1 MEVNFIEVLEK
12 YWIHFLNVLPGI
24 LISLF
29 ILFIFFFIGNKSSNL
44 MKGRLL
50 KRTDDA
56 LLAGFFA
63 KILKW
68 IILMIGFLISMEV
81 LGLATIASGIIT
93 GAGISAV
100 ILGFA
105 FKNIGENFLSGL
117 LLAFKRP
124 FSVGDLIITSGFT
137 GNVTSMN
144 FRTTNMKTE
153 DGKDVY
159 IPNSLLLNNPLIN
172 VTREGMRRFDF
183 TVQLDYSNDT
193 DLAKSLISTAVSE
206 VKDVSEEP
214 APIVTVDQLSSFISI
229 KIYYWID
236 TLKTDKP
243 ILKIKSDIIE
253 RTKRHLMDGGIS
265 FSELTQIKI
274 TNDALPLKIQS

>member
-1 MEVNFIEVLEK
+1 MEVNFFDILEK
-12 YWIHFLNVLPGI
+12 YWVHFLNILPGI
-24 LISLF
+24 LISLL
-29 ILFIFFFIGNKSSNL
+29 ILIIFFFIGNKSSKL

-63 KILKW
+63 KILNW
-68 IILMIGFLISMEV
+68 IILIIGFVISMEV
-81 LGLATIASGIIT
+81 MGLATIAGGIIT

-137 GNVTSMN
+137 GKVTSMN

-153 DGKDVY
+153 DGKYVY
-159 IPNSLLLNNPLIN
+159 IPNSLILNNPLTN
-172 VTREGMRRFDF
+172 VTREGLRRFDF
-183 TVQLDYSNDT
+183 TVQLDYNNDT
-193 DLAKSLISTAVSE
+193 DLAKRLISDAFSK
-206 VKDVSEEP
+206 VKDVSGDP
-214 APIVTVDQLSSFISI
+214 APIITVDQLSSFISI

-236 TLKTDKP
+236 TLKTEKSV
-243 ILKIKSDIIE
+243 LEIKSEIIE
-253 RTKRHLMDGGIS
+253 GTKRHLMEGGIS
-265 FSELTQIKI
+265 FSEITQIKI
-274 TNDALPLKIQS
+274 TNDTIPLKLQS

>member
-29 ILFIFFFIGNKSSNL
+29 ILFMFFFIGNKSSNL